1 MFLFYCRLCFGLE
14 SFLQSQVLTQPLM
27 VFLFL
32 AVTVPQAQLSPN
44 ATQTSLQ
51 EAPEA
56 ENVLLLPL

>member
-1 MFLFYCRLCFGLE
+1 
-14 SFLQSQVLTQPLM
+14 M

-32 AVTVPQAQLSPN
+32 AVTVPQAQRSPN

-51 EAPEA
+51 EASEE

>member
-1 MFLFYCRLCFGLE
+1 
-14 SFLQSQVLTQPLM
+14 M